1 MALSVDHRIVVSNTK
16 TETRP
21 AKGKDYEIAKWE
33 EEIRKSLASKKST
46 PATLTK
52 QQQALVQAQLEKESK
67 IRQNVNTIK
76 AHLLRG
82 LNFVKSLVAAKV
94 DEFQYYMSSLVSLLL
109 DGALGR
115 GSFLA
120 GSTAFETYIVRS
132 LLTYTR
138 FCLTIVWYRICLK
151 ALRSVSISCKNGS
164 ALQRYD
170 TCKLDPYPKNYRK
183 SHFTVR

>member
-1 MALSVDHRIVVSNTK
+1 MSNTK
-16 TETRP
+16 IETRP

-67 IRQNVNTIK
+67 IRQNVNTVQ

-82 LNFVKSLVAAKV
+82 LNFIKSLVAAKV

-120 GSTAFETYIVRS
+120 GSTAFETYIVRPC
-132 LLTYTR
+132 LAYTR
-138 FCLTIVWYRICLK
+138 SCLTITRHRICLK
-151 ALRSVSISCKNGS
+151 ALRSVSILCGDGLV
-164 ALQRYD
+164 LQRCA
-170 TCKLDPYPKNYRK
+170 TSTLVPYLTSYRK
-183 SHFTVR
+183 SHFTVRLTPMIIFVD